1 MKTNAHLLECMS
13 EMYLFRT
20 NDVEEIIT
28 HFMLVTPPPLR
39 KSSGFWNGEKFGK
52 AYKPTPTK
60 KIRRPAC

>member
-28 HFMLVTPPPLR
+28 HFMLVTPPPYENRPVYGMWKNVVETDRLQ
-39 KSSGFWNGEKFGK
+39 
-52 AYKPTPTK
+52 PT
-60 KIRRPAC
+60 I